1 MGESGRGLEGSAPAR
16 ENSPET
22 HEAVSVSLRARETA
36 TPTPTPAAVAAA
48 VQVATPERPAAAAAA
63 ATAAATPDVLWLE
76 PKPSA
81 YVGGVRLPPNFAW
94 VHEGHRV
101 AASGCPRRRAEVQ
114 GLGAVGIRLVV
125 SCHERKLRG
134 GQVLWPCLSFTFGM
148 DQPVDLLADAEA
160 LSLELL
166 HVACADGTSPDSEV
180 LHATVSRA
188 VSVVEAGGG
197 VLFHCQSGVGRAGTC
212 SAAYL
217 LGTMRSTLQHTLNTL
232 YAIPRPLYEFAL
244 SSRQT
249 NTLKTFYASYHLV
262 LDPDSDDEG

>member
-1 MGESGRGLEGSAPAR
+1 MGESGRGLEGSAPPR

-22 HEAVSVSLRARETA
+22 HEAVAVSLRAREPKPA
-36 TPTPTPAAVAAA
+36 PTPTPPPG
-48 VQVATPERPAAAAAA
+48 VQVATPAAEEPVAAAA
-63 ATAAATPDVLWLE
+63 AAATPDVLWLE

-81 YVGGVRLPPNFAW
+81 YVAGVRLPPNFAW

-114 GLGAVGIRLVV
+114 GLGTVGIRLVV
-125 SCHERKLRG
+125 SCHERRLRG

-148 DQPVDLLADAEA
+148 EQPPDLLADAEA

-188 VSVVEAGGG
+188 VAVVEAGGG

-249 NTLKTFYASYHLV
+249 NALKTFYASYHLV
-262 LDPDSDDEG
+262 LDPPDSDDEG